1 MSKLNTLTTAINARL
16 TAGLVALNNP
26 VDGPLTTEI
35 TVLTEDAGDLETK
48 IDKAIN
54 ELGLLVLIGQP
65 HFVNT
70 ELLANSANCKISL
83 AVAVGEN
90 PTLWR
95 DEADLK
101 PHAVAVMEYVTQ
113 LLHQFRVTG
122 FQNLRVLRSDFI
134 PDKKRQMYEI
144 SLETMFLLPKIP

>member
-1 MSKLNTLTTAINARL
+1 MSKLDTLTAAINTRI
-16 TAGLVALNNP
+16 TTGLAALNNAA
-26 VDGPLTTEI
+26 DGPLTTEI
-35 TVLTEDAGDLETK
+35 TVLTEDAGDLQTK

-95 DEADLK
+95 DEAELK
-101 PHAVAVMEYVTQ
+101 PHCVAVMEYVVQ
-113 LLHQFRVTG
+113 LLTQFRVAG
-122 FQNLRVLRSDFI
+122 FQNLRVLRADFV
-134 PDKKRQMYEI
+134 PDKKRQAYEI